1 MDVVLV
7 SFYYDKNFYCGAN
20 KRFDETG
27 KFLKKNGYRLKVA
40 VPKGH
45 VPNWCDDDE
54 AVEFDTTSPGP
65 LRRIELFLKFQ
76 AWLKRIP
83 KSIVISDFMPVPA
96 RALKKHVHFQLVHDL
111 RNFTGFHRAKFP
123 IISRKWQARQWRKS
137 QKMLTVSSFTR
148 QQLNRFCGIPEENVI
163 VSHNGIDPTYLER
176 DTNGKRTV
184 DFLYI
189 AHFEPRKNH
198 PMLIR
203 ALIELKKQGIEANT
217 LLLAKKD
224 ETRGEVQKLI
234 EDHSL
239 ANTVRIDDG
248 SFTEQELIAMYLN
261 SKVFVTPAKYEGF
274 GMPIIEAMASGCRIC
289 CSDIEVF
296 HEVAGKNALY
306 FDPDDAKDIAENLN
320 RSLHQD
326 VDRAELRNLVEKAF
340 TWDQTLQPIRE
351 QIEKFSKQA

>member
-83 KSIVISDFMPVPA
+83 KSIVISDFMP
-96 RALKKHVHFQLVHDL
+96 
-111 RNFTGFHRAKFP
+111 AKFP
-123 IISRKWQARQWRKS
+123 LISRKWQARQWRKS
-137 QKMLTVSSFTR
+137 GKMLTVSSFTR
-148 QQLNRFCGIPEENVI
+148 QQLNRFCGIASEDVV
-163 VSHNGIDPTYLER
+163 VSHNGIDAAYLKQRTDGE
-176 DTNGKRTV
+176 RTV
-184 DFLYI
+184 DFLYV
-189 AHFEPRKNH
+189 AHFEQRKNH

-203 ALIELKKQGIEANT
+203 GLIELKKRGTQARTVLMGKDHGT
-217 LLLAKKD
+217 L
-224 ETRGEVQKLI
+224 GEVRKLI
-234 EDHSL
+234 TENGLEDW
-239 ANTVRIDDG
+239 VEIEGG
-248 SFTEQELIAMYLN
+248 SFSEEELIAMYLN

-296 HEVAGKNALY
+296 HEVAGKKALY
-306 FDPDDAKDIAENLN
+306 FDPDDPMDIAEKLN
-320 RSLHQD
+320 RSRQQNA
-326 VDRAELRNLVEKAF
+326 DRAGLRTLVENAF
-340 TWDQTLQPIRE
+340 TWDHTLQPIRE